1 MLFFLFTYFR
11 CKIASGA
18 FVELERSLYGK
29 FNNSPIGLA
38 LKECFMFEEYHA
50 SKNATD
56 YLQQQIMGKTFCL
69 IVGSNPDG
77 TKPMTIKLV
86 FAASPISTKCT

>member
-1 MLFFLFTYFR
+1 
-11 CKIASGA
+11 
-18 FVELERSLYGK
+18 
-29 FNNSPIGLA
+29 
-38 LKECFMFEEYHA
+38 MFEEYHA